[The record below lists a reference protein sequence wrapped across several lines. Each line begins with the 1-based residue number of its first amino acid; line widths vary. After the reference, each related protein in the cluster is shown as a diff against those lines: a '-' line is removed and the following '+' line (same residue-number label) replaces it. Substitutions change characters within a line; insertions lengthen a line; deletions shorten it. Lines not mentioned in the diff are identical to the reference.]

1 MSKSMENFYQ
11 ESGRAGRDGERAEC
25 ILLYRCADMSR
36 ITSMMFTEY
45 TGVKNAYNMIEFAI
59 NGTRC
64 RRDLI
69 SKHFSDVWS
78 DSDRIRCNKMCDR
91 CYYGNN
97 VNRPK
102 MEITECCLALYKI
115 IDHAND
121 IDEKLTFLKLTDA
134 WYRKGKSNLRVSDV
148 PIPDFER
155 FYGEQMIAF
164 LIINGHLKEDFHFSA
179 FTTFSYIR
187 KGKNLVTKDDDII
200 FYGAP
205 FLDLPKIKDG
215 TLVNEESNGESVS
228 NENVVRPLKRDRK
241 DRTRDSHKKRQ
252 SSNSECNT
260 SSSDSRNN
268 SDHSKLKKKKKEKR
282 SRSHS
287 HSHGHSSRKRKHRTE
302 DDCVMIA
309 DSDAVIEID
318 D

>member
-59 NGTRC
+59 DGTRC

-69 SKHFSDVWS
+69 SQHFSDVWS
-78 DSDRIRCNKMCDR
+78 DRIICNKMCDR
-91 CYYGNN
+91 CFYENN
-97 VNRPK
+97 VNPPK
-102 MEITECCLALYKI
+102 MEITESCLSLYKI

-121 IDEKLTFLKLTDA
+121 IDEKLTFLKLIDA
-134 WYRKGKSNLRVSDV
+134 WYRKGKPNLRVSDV

-155 FYGEQMIAF
+155 FYGEQIIAF
-164 LIINGHLKEDFHFSA
+164 LIIKDHLKEDFHFSA
-179 FTTFSYIR
+179 YTTFSYIR
-187 KGKNLVTKDDDII
+187 KGKDLVTKDDNII
-200 FYGAP
+200 FYGARI
-205 FLDLPKIKDG
+205 LNLPKIKDG
-215 TLVNEESNGESVS
+215 ALVNDEHSGE
-228 NENVVRPLKRDRK
+228 
-241 DRTRDSHKKRQ
+241 DSHEKRQ
-252 SSNSECNT
+252 TSNSE
-260 SSSDSRNN
+260 SSDSRNN
-268 SDHSKLKKKKKEKR
+268 SDHSKSKKKKKEKR

-287 HSHGHSSRKRKHRTE
+287 HSHSSRKRKKRTE
-302 DDCVMIA
+302 DDCIMIA
-309 DSDAVIEID
+309 DSDTVIEID